1 MKLYGYWRS
10 SAAYRVRIAL
20 NLKRLDYEQQSVHL
34 RQREQSAPAY
44 LAVNPQGRVPTLEL
58 DDGRHLGQ
66 SLAIIEYLDEIHPQP
81 PLLPGDAFARA
92 RVRQLALLIACD
104 VHPLNNF
111 SVLNTLTELFGADE
125 TGRSRWYRLHVEQGL
140 RAMEALLAGDAG
152 GGRYCHGDAPTL
164 ADVCLVPQLYNAR
177 RFGCDLSG
185 CPTLVAIDRRC
196 LALEAFAR
204 AVPEAQPDAQ

>member
-20 NLKRLDYEQQSVHL
+20 NLKQLDYDQQFIHL